1 MKAAL
6 MKHLSQIRDVIF
18 MSETVLPV
26 KRRNDDEDDDGSVA
40 AMFAVGVLMYKHE
53 CERFRFYSS
62 LGSWSALLFLLF
74 V

>member
-40 AMFAVGVLMYKHE
+40 AMFAVAVLMY
-53 CERFRFYSS
+53 
-62 LGSWSALLFLLF
+62 
-74 V
+74 